1 MGDDGKQYLLDRT
14 LEKWKNR
21 RVAIGIGS
29 ETSFSGTLVDF
40 DEEVILLKD
49 VTDYTGNRAR
59 ELIAKIDDINWIT
72 LL

>member
-1 MGDDGKQYLLDRT
+1 MNGEGKQYLLDKI
-14 LEKWKNR
+14 LERWRGK

-29 ETSFSGTLVDF
+29 ETSFSGVLVDF

-49 VTDYTGNRAR
+49 VTDYTGNRTK